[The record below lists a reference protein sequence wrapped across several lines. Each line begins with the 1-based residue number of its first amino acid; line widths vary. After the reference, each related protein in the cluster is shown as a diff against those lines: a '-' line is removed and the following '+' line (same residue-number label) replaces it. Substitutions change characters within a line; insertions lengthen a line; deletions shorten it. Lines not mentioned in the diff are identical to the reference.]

1 MVFDAD
7 KKLID
12 GISRAQ
18 IRASE
23 VPNFSVAEKK
33 PAILVQRADIS
44 ANYKG
49 IVSAQWLLL
58 EDMLPSSELLSGTP
72 STALNGH
79 VIINLDLSKG
89 SFTVPLSNTLKHARI
104 FNTNASALWNELDL
118 VKLESPSVQLS
129 GLTGHIALIGDETQT
144 FEYFGKRSPGPFV
157 FRNPNRMIQITKS
170 GSVFEINDMLL
181 QFLDTTVPS
190 AVGRTLYTTS
200 SSLTPQ
206 NEDLI
211 LVDGVGNI
219 NLPMAP
225 VDGFRFFLD
234 DRKYR
239 RLNLSRNWVIPAT
252 GETIGVGQTA
262 ATIDHLTPL
271 TWDSDD
277 AGSFSTYIYEAA
289 AKNWVVLLTR
299 EVAGTAITQSAQ
311 KPLIYTTNADI
322 VAQPYDRLYLSGTG
336 NILLTQIVAER
347 QFVDI
352 EWSVGATWMIKVIC
366 PLGFTIAGVFEDL
379 DINTALTSVT
389 HLRLALKAGNDFG
402 VSA

>member
-1 MVFDAD
+1 LTNLRFTYLASDVVPALLAQVNNDINSATG
-7 KKLID
+7 LID
-12 GISRAQ
+12 AKFTPISQ
-18 IRASE
+18 LL
-23 VPNFSVAEKK
+23 P
-33 PAILVQRADIS
+33 
-44 ANYKG
+44 
-49 IVSAQWLLL
+49 SAQV
-58 EDMLPSSELLSGTP
+58 LSKTP
-72 STALNGH
+72 STPLTGH
-79 VIINLDLSKG
+79 LIINLDLSKG
-89 SFTVPLSNTLKHARI
+89 SFRIPLGSALKFAQI
-104 FNTNASALWNELDL
+104 FNSNASAQWDESDL
-118 VKLESPSVQLS
+118 VKLDGLPANLS
-129 GLTGHIALIGDETQT
+129 GRVALIGESTDT
-144 FEYFGKRSPGPFV
+144 FEYFGARSPGPFV

-181 QFLDTTVPS
+181 QLLDTTVPS
-190 AVGRTLYTTS
+190 VVGRTLYTTS

-225 VDGFRFFLD
+225 VDGFRSFLD

-239 RLNLSRNWVIPAT
+239 RLNLNRNWVIPAT

-299 EVAGTAITQSAQ
+299 EVAGTVITQSAQ
-311 KPLIYTTNADI
+311 KPLIYTTNADL

-347 QFVDI
+347 EFIDI